1 MYAAKSSGVFA
12 GSNVS
17 VKVEAP
23 SSASRAASSGRATRV
38 AIGGEIGA
46 LMRLNV
52 RAASAARERPETERA
67 IEPAHERHEP
77 RVVAR
82 QQIWQS
88 RAEQLL
94 VVERAADGERLMPQ
108 QVRRRMVLAVAA
120 RHPREHRRF

>member
-12 GSNVS
+12 GSKVS

-38 AIGGEIGA
+38 AIGGEVAA
-46 LMRLNV
+46 LMRFNV
-52 RAASAARERPETERA
+52 RTASAARERPETERA

-82 QQIWQS
+82 QEFGQS
-88 RAEQLL
+88 NVEQLL
-94 VVERAADGERLMPQ
+94 VLECAADGERL
-108 QVRRRMVLAVAA
+108 
-120 RHPREHRRF
+120 